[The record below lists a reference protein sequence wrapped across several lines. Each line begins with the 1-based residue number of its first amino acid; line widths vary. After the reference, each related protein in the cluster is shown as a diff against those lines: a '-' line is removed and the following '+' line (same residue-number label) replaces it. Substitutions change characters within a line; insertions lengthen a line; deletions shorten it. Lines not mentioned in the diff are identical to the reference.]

1 MNKIIIIIALLTFT
15 LSSFSQELKC
25 NIQVYAQQIQTSN
38 KHIFQSMQKDLYEFM
53 NNRKWTDNVFSYNE
67 KIECTILINLTEQI
81 SADQYKGTM
90 QIQSIRPIFNTN
102 YNSVMLNLKDNDIQ
116 FNYQE
121 FQSLDF
127 NENSFTSN
135 LTSLLA
141 YYAYIIIGFDY
152 DSYSLMG
159 GTPYFQKAEKIVQHA
174 QNAQEKGWKSYES
187 QKNRYW
193 LVENLLNSK
202 YFPLRE
208 FNYRYHRLGLD
219 VMTEKQAE
227 GRAQIADA
235 LQLVQ
240 KVYRDKPSPFMMLM
254 QILFEAKSNELVQ
267 IFSESFPDEKARVVN
282 VLKEVDPTNANKY
295 QKILTE
301 NKQ

>member
-1 MNKIIIIIALLTFT
+1 MNKVFVTIWSFLFIIH
-15 LSSFSQELKC
+15 SYSQELNC
-25 NIQVYAQQIQTSN
+25 RVSIFSQQIQTSN
-38 KHIFQSMQKDLYEFM
+38 KHIFESMQKDLYEFM
-53 NNRKWTDNVFSYNE
+53 NNRKWTDHVYSYDE

-81 SADQYKGTM
+81 STDQFKGTM
-90 QIQSIRPIFNTN
+90 QVQSIRPIFNSN

-121 FQSLDF
+121 FQSLEF
-127 NENSFTSN
+127 NENTFSSN
-135 LTSLLA
+135 LVSLLA

-159 GTPYFQKAEKIVQHA
+159 GTPYFQKAEKIVQNA
-174 QNAQEKGWKSYES
+174 QNAQEKGWKSFES

-202 YFPLRE
+202 YAPVRE
-208 FNYRYHRLGLD
+208 FNYKYHRLGLD
-219 VMTEKQAE
+219 VMSEKQAE

-240 KVYRDKPSPFMMLM
+240 KVYRDKPSPFMMLL
-254 QILFEAKSNELVQ
+254 QILFDAKSDEFVQ
-267 IFSESFPDEKARVVN
+267 VFSESFPDEKARIVN
-282 VLKEVDPTNANKY
+282 LLKEVDPTNSNKY
-295 QKILTE
+295 QRILNE
-301 NKQ
+301 NKP